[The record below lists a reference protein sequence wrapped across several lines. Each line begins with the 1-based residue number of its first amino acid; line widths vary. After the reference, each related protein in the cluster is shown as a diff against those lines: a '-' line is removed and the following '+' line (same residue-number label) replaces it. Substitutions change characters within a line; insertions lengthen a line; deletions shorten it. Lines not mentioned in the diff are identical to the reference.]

1 MVVELLKKSVLVFG
15 QRGRASTMRAKRQ
28 RAELTVISSLVVWC
42 VGLAAATES
51 SVTIDDM
58 ALFRIATKEIRIKM
72 YIVPHHPFTHEQAT
86 PSGDFLEKNHENLS

>member
-1 MVVELLKKSVLVFG
+1 MIGRKELILVFSLVVELLKKSVLVFG

-28 RAELTVISSLVVWC
+28 RAELTVISSLVVWY

-58 ALFRIATKEIRIKM
+58 ALFRIATKEIRID
-72 YIVPHHPFTHEQAT
+72 VH
-86 PSGDFLEKNHENLS
+86 

>member
-1 MVVELLKKSVLVFG
+1 
-15 QRGRASTMRAKRQ
+15 MRAKRQ
-28 RAELTVISSLVVWC
+28 RAELTVISSLVVWCVQDGC

-72 YIVPHHPFTHEQAT
+72 YIVRNYERTCEY
-86 PSGDFLEKNHENLS
+86 GKC